1 MVDQPVLLLYL
12 YGSSLFQI
20 LEIFPEMLLAC
31 LVVIFPTCRGKTKAA
46 GNEPDDL
53 APVLGEPH
61 DGRGHGD
68 DGDHGEGG
76 RAQAPVHQG
85 QAPHQAARGEAKE

>member
-1 MVDQPVLLLYL
+1 MVFEKSKYCENFPKFCWYL
-12 YGSSLFQI
+12 QSS
-20 LEIFPEMLLAC
+20 
-31 LVVIFPTCRGKTKAA
+31 TCRGETKAA

-68 DGDHGEGG
+68 DGHHRKGG

-85 QAPHQAARGEAKE
+85 QAPHQAAGGEAEE